1 MSTKE
6 VKQSNNG
13 NRSTIKN
20 DSTQSFESKFSEEP
34 QNSLDS
40 SESGQQYEIIED
52 TPFAAVKSEKG
63 WKIVIGN
70 QVATPKYFENLEE
83 VKDYVNGEIPWP
95 LIWTMTVWAGIN
107 RDKFIKNE

>member
-6 VKQSNNG
+6 VKQPNSG
-13 NRSTIKN
+13 NESATKN
-20 DSTQSFESKFSEEP
+20 DSTQSSESKFSETP
-34 QNSLDS
+34 QNNLNS

-70 QVATPKYFENLEE
+70 QVATPKYFETLEE

-95 LIWTMTVWAGIN
+95 LIWTMTVWVGIN
-107 RDKFIKNE
+107 KDKFIKNE

>member
-1 MSTKE
+1 M
-6 VKQSNNG
+6 KQPNSG
-13 NRSTIKN
+13 NESATKN
-20 DSTQSFESKFSEEP
+20 DSTQSSESKFSETP
-34 QNSLDS
+34 QNNLNS

-70 QVATPKYFENLEE
+70 QVATPKYFETLEE

-95 LIWTMTVWAGIN
+95 LIWTMTVWVGIN
-107 RDKFIKNE
+107 KDKFIKNE